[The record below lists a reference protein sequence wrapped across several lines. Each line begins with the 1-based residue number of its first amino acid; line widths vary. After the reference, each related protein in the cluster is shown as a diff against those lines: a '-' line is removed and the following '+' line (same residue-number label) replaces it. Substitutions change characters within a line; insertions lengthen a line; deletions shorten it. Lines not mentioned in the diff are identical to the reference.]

1 MSSET
6 KATDQN
12 AALLEALKILSR
24 RDYFREELR
33 RRLLGKGLSETAVE
47 AALTRCEDL
56 GYLDD
61 EALATRF
68 AESRAVNRGWSSL
81 KIHAEL
87 RRRGVQESLARFAST
102 LSEELRAL
110 ALEKALSRAESRAPD
125 HWWRG
130 RDGRRPLLSSLL
142 RRGFDLDE
150 SLRAIEQ
157 RAAEREGLH
166 DEKTVEP
173 GDPEEFS

>member
-33 RRLLGKGLSETAVE
+33 RRLLRKDLPETAVE

-56 GYLDD
+56 GYLND
-61 EALATRF
+61 ETLAGRF
-68 AESRAVNRGWSSL
+68 AESRAVNRGWSPL
-81 KIHAEL
+81 KIQVEL
-87 RRRGVQESLARFAST
+87 RRRGVGESLACSASS
-102 LSEELRAL
+102 LSEDLRAL
-110 ALEKALSRAESRAPD
+110 ALEKALNRAESRAPD

-130 RDGRRPLLSSLL
+130 GDGRRPLLSSLL
-142 RRGFDLDE
+142 RRGFDMDE
-150 SLRAIEQ
+150 SLRAVEE
-157 RAAEREGLH
+157 RAAEREGQH
-166 DEKTVEP
+166 HEKTVEP